1 MKYRKCRRCK
11 SHLLQFD
18 DDVCHECREE
28 EYQFN
33 LGE

>member
-11 SHLLQFD
+11 AHLLQFHD
-18 DDVCHECREE
+18 EVCNECREE